1 MQYEAK
7 DGTRVLLVD
16 DDDDLR
22 AMLRLN
28 LAHAGFEVHEAPDGA
43 RAITSLQSNDFD
55 VVVIDLVMPN
65 VSGNATIDIFRFLPS
80 GKKLKTIVITGVSDA
95 AMKERAMQ
103 SGAVEVLEKPFNPT
117 LLVETIRRHVP
128 AAAG

>member
-1 MQYEAK
+1 MQLEAS

-28 LAHAGFEVHEAPDGA
+28 LTHAGFEVHEAPDGA

-65 VSGNATIDIFRFLPS
+65 VNGNAALDIFRFLPS
-80 GKKLKTIVITGVSDA
+80 GKQVKTIVITGVADP
-95 AMKERAMQ
+95 AMKQRALE
-103 SGAVEVLEKPFNPT
+103 SGAVEVLEKPFNPS

-128 AAAG
+128 PATG